1 MEKYL
6 VNVYSIYRQA
16 NGYTFWMKSFSKV
29 LNEKVVK
36 FVKKANKKVGYKY
49 AGRLKDIHGNYYTQ
63 YGRKSEEL
71 STPECEVIYLVTIT
85 RLK

>member
-6 VNVYSIYRQA
+6 VNTYSIYRQT
-16 NGYTFWMKSFSKV
+16 NGYTFWKKSFSKV
-29 LNEKVVK
+29 LNENVVK
-36 FVKKANKKVGYKY
+36 FAKQANKKVGYKY
-49 AGRLKDIHGNYYTQ
+49 AGRFKDIQGNYYTQ